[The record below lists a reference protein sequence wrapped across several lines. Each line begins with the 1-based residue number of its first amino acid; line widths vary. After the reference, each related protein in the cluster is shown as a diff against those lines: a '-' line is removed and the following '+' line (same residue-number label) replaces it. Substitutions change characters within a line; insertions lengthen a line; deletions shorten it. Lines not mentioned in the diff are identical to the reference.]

1 VISLEARTDL
11 TAAAVLARARAFFVD
26 QRGMQV
32 EHASWNGISF
42 RGASG
47 GVSLVVSDRDGA
59 LTTVDMVS
67 REYDALVL
75 EFARSIRP
83 APAPV
88 RWLRKLLRRGLASSR
103 DLPVI
108 PPPDDPPGE

>member
-1 VISLEARTDL
+1 MISLEARTDL
-11 TAAAVLARARAFFVD
+11 PAAAVLVRARAFFID

-32 EHASWNGISF
+32 EHTSWNGVSF
-42 RGASG
+42 RGAGG
-47 GVSLVVSDRDGA
+47 GVSLAISGRDGA

-67 REYDALVL
+67 REYDSLVL

-88 RWLRKLLRRGLASSR
+88 RWLRKLLRRGPASSR
-103 DLPVI
+103 ELPVI
-108 PPPDDPPGE
+108 PPPADPPGE